1 MALGPLMVAT
11 VLLASFGCTTQQ
23 QQEPLDVLAQD
34 IYRNL
39 MCPLCPG
46 QTIEQSQ
53 SELSAQM
60 RFVVREK
67 LAQGETREE
76 ILQFFVERYGESV
89 LAAPAKSGFSLIVW
103 LTPIL
108 GILAGGVA
116 VWIVI
121 RRWVRSRDTSSAGL
135 LSRDSDDSH
144 DEKYHD
150 QLEKDL
156 AHLDERGFR

>member
-1 MALGPLMVAT
+1 
-11 VLLASFGCTTQQ
+11 
-23 QQEPLDVLAQD
+23 
-34 IYRNL
+34 
-39 MCPLCPG
+39 
-46 QTIEQSQ
+46 
-53 SELSAQM
+53 
-60 RFVVREK
+60 EK

>member
-1 MALGPLMVAT
+1 MKKRGLMALGPLMVAT

-108 GILAGGVA
+108 GIL
-116 VWIVI
+116 
-121 RRWVRSRDTSSAGL
+121 
-135 LSRDSDDSH
+135 
-144 DEKYHD
+144 
-150 QLEKDL
+150 
-156 AHLDERGFR
+156 